1 METLPGG
8 LRLKIPEGCFPL
20 STDSMA
26 LGDFVTLKRNA
37 KVLDLGSGCGSLG
50 LLLCS
55 KDPACH
61 VTGLE
66 ISETAHRAALENIR
80 DNGLA
85 DRMESLCCDLR
96 QMPANLTP
104 GSFQVCVSN
113 PPYFGGGP
121 ASKNLTE
128 ARREDLCSVKDL
140 FTAASRVLKFGGD
153 FFLVHR
159 PEKLGELMTE
169 GGARG
174 FQCKHLRLLRHRQD
188 GPVALVLLKLRKG
201 AKPGLILDE
210 TSLFD
215 SQGNRTE
222 DYIRIYHLE
231 EG

>member
-8 LRLKIPEGCFPL
+8 LTLKIPEGCFPL
-20 STDSMA
+20 STDTMI

-55 KDPACH
+55 KDPSCH
-61 VTGLE
+61 VTGME
-66 ISETAHRAALENIR
+66 ISETAHQAALQNIR
-80 DNGLA
+80 DNRLE

-96 QMPANLTP
+96 QMPDNLVP
-104 GSFQVCVSN
+104 GSFHVCVSN
-113 PPYFGGGP
+113 PPYFSGGP
-121 ASKNLTE
+121 ASKQLTE

-140 FTAASRVLKFGGD
+140 FAAASRALPFGGD

-159 PEKLGELMTE
+159 PEKLGELIAE

-174 FQCKHLRLLRHRQD
+174 FQCKRLKLLRHRQD
-188 GPVALVLLKLRKG
+188 GPVSLVLLQLRKG
-201 AKPGLILDE
+201 AKPGLILEE

-215 SQGNRTE
+215 SLGNRTE

>member
-8 LRLKIPEGCFPL
+8 LRLQIPEGCFPL

-26 LGDFVTLKRNA
+26 LGDFVTLKKNA

-55 KDPACH
+55 KDSSCH

-66 ISETAHRAALENIR
+66 ISETAHQAALENIR
-80 DNGLA
+80 DSGLE

-96 QMPANLTP
+96 KMPANLTP

-121 ASKNLTE
+121 ASKKLTE

-140 FTAASRVLKFGGD
+140 FSAASRALKFGGD

-159 PEKLGELMTE
+159 PEKLGELIAE
-169 GGARG
+169 GGALG
-174 FQCKHLRLLRHRQD
+174 FPCKRLRLLRHRQD
-188 GPVALVLLKLRKG
+188 GPVALVLLQLRKG